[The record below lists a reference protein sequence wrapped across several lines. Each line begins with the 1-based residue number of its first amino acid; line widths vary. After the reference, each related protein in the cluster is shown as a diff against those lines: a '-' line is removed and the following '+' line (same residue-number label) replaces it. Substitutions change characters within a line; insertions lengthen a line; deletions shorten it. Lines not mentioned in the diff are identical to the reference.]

1 MKLANYLRVFILIS
15 FACVLT
21 WACSDVDCTNTA
33 REEVVESSNFVE
45 VKPLTYKGH
54 RYLWFRA
61 KIRKGFGGVTH
72 DPDCPHTSHRK

>member
-1 MKLANYLRVFILIS
+1 MKIIKAFIIVITIFIVTL
-15 FACVLT
+15 FCG
-21 WACSDVDCTNTA
+21 ACSDVDSTNTA
-33 REEVVESSNFVE
+33 KEEIVESSNFVE

-72 DPDCPHTSHRK
+72 DPDCLKNDLK